1 MARTPGKR
9 EGGGARTTTAP
20 RRGARA
26 PAAATAG
33 AKAIAPVAAP
43 AAAPPPPKPRVSPG
57 QFATEVR
64 QEARKITWPSWKETW
79 ITSVMVFI
87 MVTVTAV
94 FFLLVDGSLSF
105 LMQQVLKLA
114 G

>member
-1 MARTPGKR
+1 MARDQVSS
-9 EGGGARTTTAP
+9 RT
-20 RRGARA
+20 
-26 PAAATAG
+26 AAARRNARPSAPG
-33 AKAIAPVAAP
+33 AKPAVVAAP
-43 AAAPPPPKPRVSPG
+43 AVAAAPPAPKPRVSPA

-94 FFLLVDGSLSF
+94 FFLVSDGALSF
-105 LMQQVLKLA
+105 LLQQILKLA
-114 G
+114 T

>member
-1 MARTPGKR
+1 MARDQVSRTAQRRTPR
-9 EGGGARTTTAP
+9 P
-20 RRGARA
+20 SA
-26 PAAATAG
+26 PAA
-33 AKAIAPVAAP
+33 KPVSPVATS
-43 AAAPPPPKPRVSPG
+43 AAAPPPPKPRVSPA

-94 FFLLVDGSLSF
+94 FFLVSDGALSF
-105 LMQQVLKLA
+105 LLQQILKLA
-114 G
+114 T

>member
-1 MARTPGKR
+1 MARDQVSSRTAA
-9 EGGGARTTTAP
+9 ARRAGRPSAP
-20 RRGARA
+20 AAKPVGA
-26 PAAATAG
+26 PAAA
-33 AKAIAPVAAP
+33 AP
-43 AAAPPPPKPRVSPG
+43 AAPKPKVSPA

-94 FFLLVDGSLSF
+94 FFLVSDGALSF
-105 LMQQVLKLA
+105 LLQQILKLA
-114 G
+114 T

>member
-1 MARTPGKR
+1 MARDQVSSR
-9 EGGGARTTTAP
+9 S
-20 RRGARA
+20 
-26 PAAATAG
+26 AAARRNARPTTPAG
-33 AKAIAPVAAP
+33 KPVVAATP
-43 AAAPPPPKPRVSPG
+43 AAAAPPAPKPRVSPA

-94 FFLLVDGSLSF
+94 FFLVSDGALSF
-105 LMQQVLKLA
+105 LLQQILKLA
-114 G
+114 T